1 MLVIF
6 GSRMLSLKIY
16 PLLMKFK
23 IILERIGLQLPMLH
37 NLKCCKNNWCL
48 QEQFAPG
55 KFGSTLSW
63 KNVSVL
69 GCILYQLC
77 LGFETL

>member
-1 MLVIF
+1 
-6 GSRMLSLKIY
+6 
-16 PLLMKFK
+16 MKFK

-48 QEQFAPG
+48 QVQFAPG
-55 KFGSTLSW
+55 KFGSTLRW

-69 GCILYQLC
+69 GCI
-77 LGFETL
+77 